1 MTDIDIS
8 MQVNLL
14 KGLELDLIDTIDN
27 SIEELGDRPDKVQE
41 ITDDCLNRILAEV
54 SSFRDETS
62 FGCNAGIG
70 PQDTF
75 GTELLK
81 TYEQFRKCEHTNRES
96 DETLVYAAEFKVLAE
111 LFIKI
116 FGKATYNEVMENFQN
131 NSKNS

>member
-8 MQVNLL
+8 VQVDLL
-14 KGLELDLIDTIDN
+14 KGLKFDLIGTIDN
-27 SIEELGDRPDKVQE
+27 SIEELGDRPDKAQE
-41 ITDDCLNRILAEV
+41 ITDDCLNRILTEV

-62 FGCNAGIG
+62 FSCNASTD

-111 LFIKI
+111 LFIRI
-116 FGKATYNEVMENFQN
+116 FGKSAYNELMENFQK